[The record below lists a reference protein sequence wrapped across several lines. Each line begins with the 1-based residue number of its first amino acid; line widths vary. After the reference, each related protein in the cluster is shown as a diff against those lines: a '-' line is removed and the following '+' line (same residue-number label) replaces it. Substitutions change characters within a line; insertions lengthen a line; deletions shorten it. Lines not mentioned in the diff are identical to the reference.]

1 MIKLTHISKIK
12 PGDTIEVGG
21 QQIELFEGDIVRDI
35 AGTKILGDCF
45 DSGKILVAK
54 VVRKSVFRRLIDK
67 IV

>member
-21 QQIELFEGDIVRDI
+21 QRIELFEGDIVKDL

-45 DSGKILVAK
+45 DDGKILVAK